1 MPLGIFLD
9 DLIVF
14 IVQETK
20 RRENGARGAEEVG
33 EVGREG
39 GREAGRKKGKKQV
52 IEGGRE
58 GGMEGWKDG
67 RMEGGEGGEGGTDI
81 ELIQIHTSPETAF
94 VRFWTE

>member
-33 EVGREG
+33 GGVGEVGREV

-52 IEGGRE
+52 IEG
-58 GGMEGWKDG
+58 
-67 RMEGGEGGEGGTDI
+67 
-81 ELIQIHTSPETAF
+81 
-94 VRFWTE
+94 